1 MEKTPPR
8 VESIQELRRLVQE
21 PVEYRND
28 LTGKLY
34 GSRISIFITRF
45 FLARGWSAN
54 VASFLMLFNG
64 LAGAALLVI
73 PGWWQVAGF
82 FLLET
87 YYLFDCVD
95 GELARYHRCSHLKA
109 AYYDYMAHILVKCAM
124 FLCLGI
130 GLARDPAVNGMWPLY
145 VSLAPMLA
153 VLFTKISSDLHH
165 VIFCNKFLLHPD
177 PEALE
182 RFHHRRSAR
191 QHEDGEPGREVASP
205 KPSLGLIRSLVL
217 NFDVYLVLFLA
228 AAGLDLIVSLPAG
241 WPAWLGFKMALFL
254 FYAVALP
261 LHFLDHLLTDMTTGR
276 MLDRITVL
284 NEKLEKISE
293 KGDS

>member
-1 MEKTPPR
+1 
-8 VESIQELRRLVQE
+8 
-21 PVEYRND
+21 
-28 LTGKLY
+28 
-34 GSRISIFITRF
+34 
-45 FLARGWSAN
+45 
-54 VASFLMLFNG
+54 MLFNG

-73 PGWWQVAGF
+73 PGGWQIAGF

-95 GELARYHRCSHLKA
+95 GELARYYHTSHLKA
-109 AYYDYMAHILVKCAM
+109 AYYDYMAHVLVKCAM

-130 GLARDPAVNGMWPLY
+130 GLARDPAVGGMWPLY
-145 VSLAPMLA
+145 VSLVPMLA

-177 PEALE
+177 PEAVE
-182 RFHHRRSAR
+182 RFQHHLSAR
-191 QHEDGEPGREVASP
+191 KNENGKPRREAASLVL
-205 KPSLGLIRSLVL
+205 SLGVIRSLVL
-217 NFDVYLVLFLA
+217 NFDLYLVLFLA
-228 AAGLDLIVSLPAG
+228 AAGLDLIVSIPAG

-254 FYAVALP
+254 FYAAALP
-261 LHFLDHLLTDMTTGR
+261 LHFLDLFLTDMTTGR

-284 NEKLEKISE
+284 DEKLEKMSE